1 MSDSERFI
9 LSTNILDLYNIDSK
23 EIVTVKFKLNYQVK
37 GSGIDYSVNISH
49 CSRRVGSM
57 VQVLANK
64 LTDEQ
69 YHELCHQLHGVKMEF
84 DGVDGECSVGDTL
97 KEKKYYTV
105 SSSLYRG
112 IFWSTLQELDELDEE
127 AEEGSES
134 ED

>member
-1 MSDSERFI
+1 M
-9 LSTNILDLYNIDSK
+9 
-23 EIVTVKFKLNYQVK
+23 KFKLNYPVK

-84 DGVDGECSVGDTL
+84 DKVDGECSVGDTL
-97 KEKKYYTV
+97 KKKKYYTV

-127 AEEGSES
+127 AEEDSES

>member
-1 MSDSERFI
+1 M
-9 LSTNILDLYNIDSK
+9 
-23 EIVTVKFKLNYQVK
+23 KFKLNYQVK
-37 GSGIDYSVNISH
+37 GSGIDYSVHISH

-57 VQVLANK
+57 VQVLADK

-84 DGVDGECSVGDTL
+84 DKVDGECSVGDTL
-97 KEKKYYTV
+97 KKKKYYTV

-127 AEEGSES
+127 AEEDSES